1 MQKPL
6 NNIKGK
12 HMKKKTT
19 LLVMAAGMGSRFGS
33 LKQITPLGPH
43 QKALLHYTVYDAVH
57 AGFDK
62 IVFVIRESFAKEF
75 IDFVGKYSEGLV
87 ETKYCYQ
94 SMDRLPGGMPPIERE
109 KPWGTA
115 HAIWSAKDE
124 INEPFA
130 ALNADDFYGS
140 DAFIKAHDFL
150 ANEAND
156 QEYGLVG
163 YRLASTLS
171 ENGTVSRG
179 VCESDSNGHLTTVT
193 ERTKI
198 AAQAD
203 GTIKDEESGVILQA
217 DDLVS
222 MNFWAFTPN
231 IFKEI
236 EKQFVEFYPAN
247 KENLKSEFY
256 IPKVV
261 DQALKTGVAK
271 VKVLKTDAKWFGVT
285 YKEDTPGV
293 NAALEAF
300 DKEGKYNDL

>member
-1 MQKPL
+1 
-6 NNIKGK
+6 
-12 HMKKKTT
+12 MKKKTT

-43 QKALLHYTVYDAVH
+43 QKALLHYTIYDAVH

-94 SMDRLPGGMPPIERE
+94 SMDKLPGNMPPIDRE

-115 HAIWSAKDE
+115 HAIWSAKDV

-140 DAFIKAHDFL
+140 DAFVKAHDFL
-150 ANEAND
+150 ANEASD
-156 QEYGLVG
+156 KEFGLVG
-163 YRLASTLS
+163 YRLDATLS

-179 VCESDSNGHLTTVT
+179 ICKADANQHLTSVN
-193 ERTKI
+193 ECTKI
-198 AAQAD
+198 GYQPD
-203 GTIKDEESGVILQA
+203 GRIKDEDSGKVLEA

-222 MNFWAFTPN
+222 MNFWAFTPKV
-231 IFKEI
+231 FAEI
-236 EKQFVEFYPAN
+236 ERQFIEFYPAN
-247 KENLKSEFY
+247 KDNLKSEFY
-256 IPKVV
+256 IPMVV
-261 DQALKTGVAK
+261 DKMIKDNVAE

-285 YKEDTPGV
+285 YKEDTPSV
-293 NAALEAF
+293 NAALSAF
-300 DKEGKYNDL
+300 DKEGKYLDL